1 MSCHVMLCV
10 CVRVRVCLPA
20 CLHVCSFISVADQ
33 TTITQEWEHVG
44 VYVKRSLCDAYR
56 FLKSQMF
63 LDGLTS
69 QSSF

>member
-1 MSCHVMLCV
+1 MLCYV
-10 CVRVRVCLPA
+10 CVCARARVPA

-44 VYVKRSLCDAYR
+44 VYVKRSLCDAAYR